1 MIEGREFSMSFLD
14 NMKVAQKLAI
24 GFGVCLF
31 LAVLAVI
38 IAITRMNSMNS
49 NTTII
54 VNQANAETVA
64 AGQIAADF
72 RQYRVNQFRFIV
84 AQDKKDKDE
93 QLATM
98 NTRKNDVAQDI
109 DSYDKL
115 ATDPSD
121 RANLDKVRDEWQKCL
136 SFEPAIDAASRAN
149 NMKACDRIINHEAD
163 QFFTALR
170 EATVSMI
177 DWNTKR
183 TKGLAVEAKATYES
197 ARMTMIVLLGI
208 ALVIGIAM
216 GMLITRTIEQSLH
229 VFAERMDG
237 LSLGLSDLVESL
249 KAMGDGDLTARDVR
263 HTEFLHWTRKDEFGD
278 MSRVFDT
285 MLEHCKSTAQ
295 GAAAARSSLSHL
307 IVQARNAAEQI
318 AAASDQIASGNEDL
332 ASRTSEQASSLEETA
347 ASMEE
352 MTSIV
357 KQSAVNAQNASSV
370 VKESADQAEHANTVA
385 DESKSIA
392 IAGGEV
398 VEKAIES
405 MHGIEESSKKIAEI
419 VSVIDDIAFQT
430 NLLALNAAVEAA
442 RVGEQGKGFAVVA
455 AEVRSLAG
463 RSSTAAK
470 EIKTLVQDSVAKV
483 ERGSEQVNKSGDQ
496 LRRIVE
502 SGEKVAEIVAKIST
516 ASVNISDIVAN
527 ISAASQEQSAGIE
540 QVNKA
545 ITQMDEITQ
554 QNSALVEESA
564 SASEEMSQQAKELR
578 DLVHQF
584 KIDESMVESAPKS
597 VSRIEAPARATG
609 THGAPAAPRQSAS
622 KPALK
627 IVRGRA
633 KDTDMKE
640 F

>member
-1 MIEGREFSMSFLD
+1 MSFLD
-14 NMKVAQKLAI
+14 NIKVGQKLAI
-24 GFGVCLF
+24 GFGVCLL
-31 LAVLAVI
+31 LAALSVI
-38 IAITRMNSMNS
+38 VAITRMNSMNT

-54 VNQANAETVA
+54 VDQANAESVA

-72 RQYRVNQFRFIV
+72 RQYRVNQFRSIV
-84 AQDKKDKDE
+84 AEDKKTIGE

-98 NTRKNDVAQDI
+98 ETRKNDVAQDI
-109 DSYDKL
+109 AAYDKL
-115 ATDPSD
+115 ATDPAD
-121 RANLDKVRDEWQKCL
+121 RANLDKVKDNWQKCL
-136 SFEPAIDAASRAN
+136 SYEPAIRAASKAN
-149 NMKACDRIINHEAD
+149 DTKTCDQIINHQAEPYFA
-163 QFFTALR
+163 ALR
-170 EATVSMI
+170 ESTVAMV

-183 TKGLAVEAKATYES
+183 TKGLAAEAKAAYES
-197 ARMTMIVLLGI
+197 ARMTMVVILLV
-208 ALVIGIAM
+208 ALAIGIAM
-216 GMLITRTIEQSLH
+216 GLIITRTIQQSLNT
-229 VFAERMDG
+229 FAERMNE
-237 LSLGLSDLVESL
+237 LNLTFTDLAGSL
-249 KAMGDGDLTARDVR
+249 KALGDGDLTVRQVR
-263 HTEFLHWTRKDEFGD
+263 HTDFLHWIRKDEFGD

-285 MLEHCKSTAQ
+285 MLEHAKMATEGASTA
-295 GAAAARSSLSHL
+295 RISLSHL

-357 KQSAVNAQNASSV
+357 KQSAVNAQHASSV

-385 DESKSIA
+385 GESKSIA